1 MSPLLPWPL
10 RRLPATWWSCRKR
23 ATPAR
28 EPLATRRP
36 LSKRGTY
43 ITHIWEYRAYIMRI
57 SSSQRDERLMAKG
70 CGGAYHAYQTISE
83 RYQTYITLYRG
94 TLVGSVRGGEWM
106 LQSGV
111 PWGGQWRVHLWF
123 VVSCHISSVYHEISC
138 LSIRQCITYVSRNIR
153 DNVSKRIRTYQ
164 VSTYIA

>member
-1 MSPLLPWPL
+1 
-10 RRLPATWWSCRKR
+10 
-23 ATPAR
+23 
-28 EPLATRRP
+28 
-36 LSKRGTY
+36 
-43 ITHIWEYRAYIMRI
+43 MRI

-111 PWGGQWRVHLWF
+111 PWGGPWRVHLWF
-123 VVSCHISSVYHEISC
+123 VVSCHVSSVYHEISC
-138 LSIRQCITYVSRNIR
+138 LSIRQCITYTCMYQEISGIMYQSVSE
-153 DNVSKRIRTYQ
+153 RIRCPHISHNIIHISRRIEAVYQ
-164 VSTYIA
+164 T